1 MGAGG
6 KIATPTDFPGANL
19 SARVRAGVWTAW
31 VRLTPRERRL
41 AMLAAL
47 LALAVAAFSALGWSQ
62 DQRERYAAAQAD
74 LMLARQLRHAARGG
88 LDRVQRVQLASVSDW
103 STRDRNIWLAR
114 IRLEQAVAQA
124 AAQAGAPD
132 PEIQVA
138 EDLEGDSALPLVR
151 AEVSGPYV
159 AGSFAA
165 LLRNLADDPHAMVVQ
180 RLEIGDTETA
190 RYRLSLLFPVDIG
203 AEQPS

>member
-1 MGAGG
+1 MEAGG
-6 KIATPTDFPGANL
+6 KIATSADFPGASL
-19 SARVRAGVWTAW
+19 PARVRIAW
-31 VRLTPRERRL
+31 ARLTPRERLL
-41 AMLAAL
+41 ATLAAL

-74 LMLARQLRHAARGG
+74 LMLARQLRHTARGG
-88 LDRVQRVQLASVSDW
+88 LDRAQRVQLASVSDW

-114 IRLEQAVAQA
+114 IRLEQAVAEA

-138 EDLEGDSALPLVR
+138 EDLEGDPALPLVR

-159 AGSFAA
+159 AASFAA
-165 LLRNLADDPHAMVVQ
+165 LLRNLADDPHVMVVQ
-180 RLEIGDTETA
+180 RLEIGDTDAA
-190 RYRLSLLFPVDIG
+190 RYRLSLLFPVDVG
-203 AEQPS
+203 AERPS

>member
-6 KIATPTDFPGANL
+6 KIATPTDFRGANL
-19 SARVRAGVWTAW
+19 PARVRSAW
-31 VRLTPRERRL
+31 ARLTPREQLL
-41 AMLAAL
+41 ATLAAL
-47 LALAVAAFSALGWSQ
+47 LALAVAAFFALGWSQ

-74 LMLARQLRHAARGG
+74 LMLARQLRQTARGG
-88 LDRVQRVQLASVSDW
+88 LDRAQRVQLASVSDW

-114 IRLEQAVAQA
+114 IRLEQAVAEA

-138 EDLEGDSALPLVR
+138 EDLEGDPALPLVR
-151 AEVSGPYV
+151 ADVSGPYV
-159 AGSFAA
+159 AASFAA

-180 RLEIGDTETA
+180 RLEIGDTDAA
-190 RYRLSLLFPVDIG
+190 RYRLSLLFPVDVG
-203 AEQPS
+203 TEQPS

>member
-19 SARVRAGVWTAW
+19 PARVRIAWTG
-31 VRLTPRERRL
+31 LTPRERLL

-74 LMLARQLRHAARGG
+74 LMLARQLRHTARGG
-88 LDRVQRVQLASVSDW
+88 LDRAQRVQLAAASDW

-114 IRLEQAVAQA
+114 IRLEQAVAEA
-124 AAQAGAPD
+124 AAQAGTPD

-138 EDLEGDSALPLVR
+138 EDLEGDPALPLVR

-159 AGSFAA
+159 AASFAG
-165 LLRNLADDPHAMVVQ
+165 LLRNLADSPHAVVVQ
-180 RLEIGDTETA
+180 RLEIGDTEAA
-190 RYRLSLLFPVDIG
+190 RYRLSLLFPVDVG
-203 AEQPS
+203 TERPS

>member
-1 MGAGG
+1 LGAEG
-6 KIATPTDFPGANL
+6 KIAAPTDFPGADL
-19 SARVRAGVWTAW
+19 PARVRTAW
-31 VRLTPRERRL
+31 SRLTARERLL
-41 AMLAAL
+41 ATLATL

-74 LMLARQLRHAARGG
+74 LMLARQLRHTVRGG
-88 LDRVQRVQLASVSDW
+88 LDRAQRVQLASLSDW

-114 IRLEQAVAQA
+114 IRLEQAIAEA
-124 AAQAGAPD
+124 AAQAGAPE

-138 EDLEGDSALPLVR
+138 EALEGDPALPLVR

-159 AGSFAA
+159 AASFAA

-180 RLEIGDTETA
+180 RLEIGDTEAA
-190 RYRLSLLFPVDIG
+190 RYRLSLLFPVDVG
-203 AEQPS
+203 TERPS

>member
-6 KIATPTDFPGANL
+6 KIATPTDFLGANL
-19 SARVRAGVWTAW
+19 PARVHARVRMAW
-31 VRLTPRERRL
+31 ARLTPRERIL
-41 AMLAAL
+41 ATLAAL

-74 LMLARQLRHAARGG
+74 LMLARQLRHTARGG
-88 LDRVQRVQLASVSDW
+88 LDRVQRVQLASASDW

-114 IRLEQAVAQA
+114 IRLEQAVAEA
-124 AAQAGAPD
+124 AAQAGAAD

-138 EDLEGDSALPLVR
+138 EDLEGDPALPLVR

-159 AGSFAA
+159 AAPFAA

-180 RLEIGDTETA
+180 RLEIGDTEAA
-190 RYRLSLLFPVDIG
+190 RYRLSLLFPVDVG
-203 AEQPS
+203 TERPS

>member
-1 MGAGG
+1 MGAEG
-6 KIATPTDFPGANL
+6 KIAAPTDFPGADL
-19 SARVRAGVWTAW
+19 PARVRTAW
-31 VRLTPRERRL
+31 SRLTARERLL
-41 AMLAAL
+41 ATLATL

-74 LMLARQLRHAARGG
+74 LMLARQLRHTVRGG
-88 LDRVQRVQLASVSDW
+88 LDRAQRVQLASLSDW

-114 IRLEQAVAQA
+114 IRLEQAIAEA
-124 AAQAGAPD
+124 AAQAGAPE

-138 EDLEGDSALPLVR
+138 EALEGDPALPLVR

-159 AGSFAA
+159 AASFAA

-180 RLEIGDTETA
+180 RLEIGDTEAA
-190 RYRLSLLFPVDIG
+190 RYRLSLLFPVDVG
-203 AEQPS
+203 TERPS

>member
-6 KIATPTDFPGANL
+6 KIATPADFPGASL
-19 SARVRAGVWTAW
+19 PARVRIAW
-31 VRLTPRERRL
+31 ARLTPRERLL
-41 AMLAAL
+41 ATLAAL

-74 LMLARQLRHAARGG
+74 LMLARQLRHTARGG
-88 LDRVQRVQLASVSDW
+88 LDRAQRVQLASVSDW

-114 IRLEQAVAQA
+114 IRLEQAVAEA

-138 EDLEGDSALPLVR
+138 EDLEGDPALPLVR

-159 AGSFAA
+159 AASFAA

-180 RLEIGDTETA
+180 RLEIGDTDAA
-190 RYRLSLLFPVDIG
+190 RYRLSLLFPVDVG
-203 AEQPS
+203 TERPS

>member
-1 MGAGG
+1 LGAGG
-6 KIATPTDFPGANL
+6 KIATPADFPGASL
-19 SARVRAGVWTAW
+19 PARVRIAW
-31 VRLTPRERRL
+31 ARLTPRERLL
-41 AMLAAL
+41 ATLAAL

-74 LMLARQLRHAARGG
+74 LMLARQLRHTARGG
-88 LDRVQRVQLASVSDW
+88 LDRAQRVQLASVSDW

-114 IRLEQAVAQA
+114 IRLEQAVAEA

-138 EDLEGDSALPLVR
+138 EDLEGDPALPLVR

-159 AGSFAA
+159 AASFAA

-180 RLEIGDTETA
+180 RLEIGDTDAA
-190 RYRLSLLFPVDIG
+190 RYRLSLLFPVDVG
-203 AEQPS
+203 TERPS